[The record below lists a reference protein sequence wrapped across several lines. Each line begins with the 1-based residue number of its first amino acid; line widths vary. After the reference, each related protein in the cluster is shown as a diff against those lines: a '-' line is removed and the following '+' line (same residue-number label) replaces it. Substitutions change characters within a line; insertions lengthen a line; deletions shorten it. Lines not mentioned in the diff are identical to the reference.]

1 MTEKNELKEEDL
13 EKAAGGME
21 EKQTTCPI
29 CGVMDWQK
37 STKEGYFTLK
47 NSGRRVYCVE
57 WRCLT
62 CNGIYYVNYYNSKE
76 KFSSDEIE

>member
-1 MTEKNELKEEDL
+1 MTEKKELKEEDL

-21 EKQTTCPI
+21 WKQTTCPI

-47 NSGRRVYCVE
+47 NSKRRVYCVE
-57 WRCLT
+57 WKCT
-62 CNGIYYVNYYNSKE
+62 ICGGIYYVNDYNSKE
-76 KFSSDEIE
+76 KFTSDEIE